1 MAEQYDALI
10 VGAGIVGAACAREL
24 AMAGLRVALIE
35 RDAVGSGATAA
46 SMGHLVAMDDS
57 PAQLLLTRY
66 SQTLWDELAGAAP
79 ERCDYD
85 RCGTLWVAADAEE
98 LAAVEA
104 KRAVYADTG
113 IASET
118 LGAAA
123 LYSREPQLRPGLA
136 GGLLVPGDSV
146 IYPPRAAAFLLEPPA
161 GRGAGPVVLGGRVAS
176 LADGGVALADGT
188 LIRGRLT
195 VIATG
200 ALAAEL
206 VPGAPI
212 RPKKGHLAITD
223 RYPGFAR
230 HQLIELGYIKNAHA
244 SEGDSVA
251 FNVQPRPNGQLLIG
265 SSRQFDRQDR
275 AIDYRL
281 LAAMLARAQ
290 EYMPGLGRLA
300 CLRAWTGV
308 RAATP
313 DGLPLIGPLPGR
325 PGVWLATGHEGLGIT
340 AAPATGRL
348 LAAQILGRAPEI
360 PVEPYLPARL
370 MGEEA
375 GHG

>member
-1 MAEQYDALI
+1 MAEPFDALI

-24 AMAGLRVALIE
+24 ARAGLRVALVE

-57 PAQLLLTRY
+57 PAQLLLTSF
-66 SQTLWDELAGAAP
+66 SQTLWDGLAGAAP

-85 RCGTLWVAADAEE
+85 RCGTLWVAADDEE

-104 KRAVYADTG
+104 KRAVYADAG
-113 IASET
+113 IASEI
-118 LGAAA
+118 LGAGA
-123 LYSREPQLRPGLA
+123 LYAREPELRPGLA

-146 IYPPRAAAFLLEPPA
+146 IYPPRAAALLLEDGGAAPPLVL
-161 GRGAGPVVLGGRVAS
+161 RGTVAS
-176 LADGGVALADGT
+176 LADCGVTLSDG
-188 LIRGRLT
+188 RFVGARLT

-200 ALAAEL
+200 AVAAEL
-206 VPGAPI
+206 APGVPI

-223 RYPGFAR
+223 RYSGFAR

-244 SEGDSVA
+244 AEGDSVA

-265 SSRQFDRQDR
+265 SSRQYDRQDR
-275 AIDYRL
+275 QIDYPL
-281 LAAMLARAQ
+281 LAEMLRRAQ
-290 EYMPGLGRLA
+290 EYMPGLERLS
-300 CLRAWTGV
+300 CLRVWTGV

-313 DGLPLIGPLPGR
+313 DGLPLVGPLPGR

-340 AAPATGRL
+340 TAPATAHL
-348 LAAQILGRAPEI
+348 LAAQILGRAPAI
-360 PVEPYLPARL
+360 PIEPYLPARL
-370 MGEEA
+370 MGQEA
-375 GHG
+375 ADV